1 MFVKGSGEYSPQ
13 GNLLR
18 VLQVDELSLTT
29 SEIHY
34 DKSARPIEDVLEEL
48 ATEIPRE
55 EWDKLPND
63 LCDNLDYYLYG
74 VPKQ

>member
-1 MFVKGSGEYSPQ
+1 MAGKSKEEGKFNPTKPY
-13 GNLLR
+13 
-18 VLQVDELSLTT
+18 
-29 SEIHY
+29 Y

-48 ATEIPRE
+48 AREIPRE

-74 VPKQ
+74 VSKQ